1 MGCTFARPIHD
12 VTIVK
17 SIDGKQYTVMKNGE
31 KWGIYRSLDTA
42 LVVFRDLKFSR
53 DI

>member
-1 MGCTFARPIHD
+1 MECTFAKPVNNVR
-12 VTIVK
+12 IVK
-17 SIDGKQYTVMKNGE
+17 SVDGNQYTVMKDGE
-31 KWGIYRSLDTA
+31 IWDTYRSLDTA